1 MTTCRKQVL
10 AVVAA
15 TSLAA
20 SLAACG
26 GGGSSPGGTTEGGT
40 LYYYITKPVEHVD
53 PQRVYVGRD
62 ISNFNR
68 LVYRSLVSFPI
79 STDAKEANTPV
90 PDLATDTGTV
100 SDGAKTWKFTLR
112 DGVKWQDGKPITCE
126 DVKYGASR
134 VFATDVI
141 TGGPNY
147 ILSYLDVPAG
157 KDGLPAYKGPYRK
170 T

>member
-1 MTTCRKQVL
+1 MTRYRKRAL
-10 AVVAA
+10 AVVATA
-15 TSLAA
+15 SMTA

-26 GGGSSPGGTTEGGT
+26 SGSSPGATTEGGT

-100 SDGAKTWKFTLR
+100 SDGARTWRFTLR
-112 DGVKWQDGKPITCE
+112 DGVTWQDGKAITCA
-126 DVKYGASR
+126 DV
-134 VFATDVI
+134 
-141 TGGPNY
+141 
-147 ILSYLDVPAG
+147 
-157 KDGLPAYKGPYRK
+157 
-170 T
+170 